1 MTPDLFME
9 DLTGSPT
16 YGAWFKDKKDKMK
29 DIITYSAK
37 NYLIVLTTGN
47 RRIQGIV
54 NNHAYSLLKVIEH
67 NGAYIYKLRNPWG
80 RFEWNGCYGEQS
92 TLWTP
97 ELRLKCEEV
106 GGDDGVFF
114 LSESEVLQAYEYY
127 SIGLD

>member
-29 DIITYSAK
+29 DIIAYSPK

-47 RRIQGIV
+47 KKIQGIV

-67 NGAYIYKLRNPWG
+67 NGAYIYQIRNPWG
-80 RFEWNGCYGEQS
+80 NFEWNGCYGEQS
-92 TLWTP
+92 NLWTP
-97 ELRLKCEEV
+97 ELKKKCEYK
-106 GGDDGVFF
+106 GGDDGMFF
-114 LSESEVLQAYEYY
+114 LSES
-127 SIGLD
+127 